1 MKIPVYIGFLLLLVL
16 PDLVSGFPAVEVYEK
31 NSKAVVLVLAS
42 DEGKSG
48 MVGSGSIIAPG
59 TVITNAHVIYDK
71 GSSRLLT
78 NIRVYLKPDVVT
90 GKFSSDLVK
99 RHKADV
105 IDYDTEL
112 DIAVLKVEGVPSDT
126 GIIEIGNSEEVKIGE
141 EVVAIGHPEQGG
153 LWTLT
158 YGRISGAIKN
168 QSNIPGKNVFQTDTS
183 LNRGNSGGPLLDR
196 RGYMIGINSAAARIG
211 EDNMP
216 ITGVNFAIKS
226 TVVKKWLDRK
236 KIFIAYGKKALY
248 SETTP
253 YVAATDDVTPKTSV
267 KDIKADKVKVDNME
281 PQPVE
286 RKPDADQKVE
296 QGTVPAVE
304 AKKETAGPERTAPVE
319 VKPEKK
325 PADKVEVVEK
335 QAQKPAADKRI
346 IKTETPGK
354 ITSGTILTPKRPY
367 RIEDLWAEVEKEMG
381 DMMQEMRQR
390 ITR

>member
-1 MKIPVYIGFLLLLVL
+1 MKISACICFLLLLVL
-16 PDLVSGFPAVEVYEK
+16 PALVSAFPAVEVYEK

-42 DEGKSG
+42 EEGKSG

-71 GSSRLLT
+71 GASRLWT

-99 RHKADV
+99 RYAADV
-105 IDYDTEL
+105 IAYDTEL
-112 DIAVLKVEGVPSDT
+112 DLAVLRVKGLPSDT
-126 GIIEIGNSEEVKIGE
+126 GIIEIGNSEEIKIGE

-158 YGRISGAIKN
+158 YGRISGEIKN

-196 RGYMIGINSAAARIG
+196 RGYMIGINSAAARLG
-211 EDNMP
+211 DDNMP
-216 ITGVNFAIKS
+216 ITGVNFAIKAS
-226 TVVKKWLDRK
+226 VVKKWLDGKR
-236 KIFIAYGKKALY
+236 IFIAYGKKSLY
-248 SETTP
+248 GETTP
-253 YVAATDDVTPKTSV
+253 QVAAIEDATPKTAV
-267 KDIKADKVKVDNME
+267 KDIKADKVKVVNRE

-286 RKPDADQKVE
+286 RNPDVIQKIE
-296 QGTVPAVE
+296 Q
-304 AKKETAGPERTAPVE
+304 KKEAAE
-319 VKPEKK
+319 PEKTVAVDIK
-325 PADKVEVVEK
+325 PIVKIADKVEVVEK
-335 QAQKPAADKRI
+335 QTQKPASD
-346 IKTETPGK
+346 
-354 ITSGTILTPKRPY
+354 TILTPKRPY

-390 ITR
+390 IER

>member
-1 MKIPVYIGFLLLLVL
+1 MKISPLIGLLLLLVL
-16 PDLVSGFPAVEVYEK
+16 PNLAGGFPAVEVYEK

-71 GSSRLLT
+71 GSSRLWT
-78 NIRVYLKPDVVT
+78 NIRVYLKPDAVT

-99 RHKADV
+99 RHTADV
-105 IDYDTEL
+105 IAYDTGL
-112 DIAVLKVEGVPSDT
+112 DLAVLKVEGLPSDT
-126 GIIEIGNSEEVKIGE
+126 GIIEIGNSEEIKIGE

-158 YGRISGAIKN
+158 YGRISGEIKN

-196 RGYMIGINSAAARIG
+196 RGYMIGINAAAARIG
-211 EDNMP
+211 DDNMP

-226 TVVKKWLDRK
+226 SVVKKWLEGKR
-236 KIFIAYGKKALY
+236 IFIAYGKKALY

-253 YVAATDDVTPKTSV
+253 HVAAKEDTTPKTTFQ
-267 KDIKADKVKVDNME
+267 DIKPDKVKADDRE

-286 RKPDADQKVE
+286 RKPDAGQNIEPTKVAAE
-296 QGTVPAVE
+296 P
-304 AKKETAGPERTAPVE
+304 KKSSPVDI
-319 VKPEKK
+319 KPEGK
-325 PADKVEVVEK
+325 PAEKVEVVEN
-335 QAQKPAADKRI
+335 QAKKPAEDKK
-346 IKTETPGK
+346 IKKIE
-354 ITSGTILTPKRPY
+354 ITSDTILTPKRPY

-390 ITR
+390 INR